1 MARMTPVNVETATG
15 SAKAMLETVQKH
27 LGVVPNMMQLMAQSP
42 LVLECYMN
50 FNGALGKGS
59 LKPTVRE
66 QIALAVAEVNECE
79 YCLAAHTAISKMMKM
94 DDEVI
99 LAARRGEAADAKLA
113 PVLNFARL
121 VVKHRGQVSE
131 GDIKKLTEAG
141 YDQAQI
147 AEIIAN
153 VALAVFTN
161 YFNVV
166 AQTDCDFPAAPVLI
180 Q

>member
-1 MARMTPVNVETATG
+1 MTPVNLESATG
-15 SAKAMLETVQKH
+15 SAKTMLENVQKH
-27 LGVVPNMMQLMAQSP
+27 LGVIPNMMTLMAQSP

-50 FNGALGKGS
+50 FNGALSKGS

-66 QIALAVAEVNECE
+66 QIALAVAEANECE

-94 DDEVI
+94 DDAVI
-99 LAARRGEAADAKLA
+99 LAARRGEASDPKIA

-121 VVKHRGQVSE
+121 VVQHRGRVSE
-131 GDIKKLTEAG
+131 ADIAKLVDAG
-141 YDQAQI
+141 FDEAQI

-153 VALAVFTN
+153 IALAVFTN

-166 AQTDCDFPAAPVLI
+166 AQTDCDFPAAPSLV

>member
-1 MARMTPVNVETATG
+1 MARMTPVNLETATG
-15 SAKAMLETVQKH
+15 SAKTMLENVQKH
-27 LGVVPNMMQLMAQSP
+27 LGVIPNMMTLMAQSP

-50 FNGALGKGS
+50 FNGALSKGS

-66 QIALAVAEVNECE
+66 QIALAVAEANECE

-94 DDEVI
+94 DDAVI
-99 LAARRGEAADAKLA
+99 LAARRGEASDPKIA

-121 VVKHRGQVSE
+121 VVQHRGRVSE
-131 GDIKKLTEAG
+131 ADIAKLVDAG
-141 YDQAQI
+141 FDEAQI

-153 VALAVFTN
+153 IALAVFTN

-166 AQTDCDFPAAPVLI
+166 AQTDCDFPAAPSLG

>member
-1 MARMTPVNVETATG
+1 MARMTPVTLESASGTA
-15 SAKAMLETVQKH
+15 KVMLENVQKH
-27 LGVVPNMMQLMAQSP
+27 LGVVPNMMTLMAQSP
-42 LVLECYMN
+42 LVLECYVN
-50 FNGALGKGS
+50 FNGALSKGT

-79 YCLAAHTAISKMMKM
+79 YCLAAHTAISKMLKM
-94 DDEVI
+94 DDDVI
-99 LAARRGEAADAKLA
+99 LAARKGEAADPKIA

-121 VVKHRGQVSE
+121 VVKHRGKVSE
-131 GDIKKLTEAG
+131 ADILRLTEAG
-141 YDQAQI
+141 YDEAQI

-153 VALAVFTN
+153 VGLAVFTN

-166 AQTDCDFPAAPVLI
+166 AQTDSDFPAAPSLV